1 MDKNNAAKDRLLGYA
16 NPAYDQAAKRILA
29 NKKIMA
35 YILKGTVREFAAA
48 SIDDIA
54 DKYIEGDIIVSE
66 VAVNPD
72 KTNAKRK
79 ATKIRGIKN
88 ENGSPTEGWITFDI
102 LFEAISPLDGEPL
115 KLIINVESQKTQQ
128 RKKIGYDLL
137 KRAIYYGSRLI
148 SSQKEIEFV
157 GSNYDDIKKVYTIWI
172 CMDAPQEQSAINR
185 YAVREEP
192 ILGSYKAEPKSYDLI
207 TAVMVCLGNDR
218 NKDRLIRLLQVLF
231 KERQKSAQEK
241 EQILSSEYAVDVTN
255 DLAEEMRSMCNL
267 SEGIY
272 EEGLN
277 SGIVLGMEK
286 GIERGIEQGL
296 VQGIERGLEQGKEQM
311 IHSLAKEGLP
321 LELIAR
327 VSGYSLAEVKR
338 ILGNN

>member
-1 MDKNNAAKDRLLGYA
+1 MEKNNAAKDELLGYA

-35 YILKGTVREFAAA
+35 YILKGTVSEFAAA

-54 DKYIEGDIIVSE
+54 NKYIEGDIIISE
-66 VAVNPD
+66 IAVNPD

-102 LFEAISPLDGEPL
+102 LFEAVSPLNGEPL

-128 RKKIGYDLL
+128 RKKLGYDLL

-172 CMDAPQEQSAINR
+172 CMDAPQEKSAINR
-185 YAVREEP
+185 YTVKEEQ
-192 ILGSYKAEPKSYDLI
+192 ILGHYTAEQKSYDLI
-207 TAVMVCLGNDR
+207 TAVMVYLGNDR
-218 NKDRLIRLLQVLF
+218 AKDRLIRLLQILF

-241 EQILSSEYAVDVTN
+241 EKILNQEYAVDVTN

-272 EEGLN
+272 EEGLH
-277 SGIVLGMEK
+277 SGIVLGIEQ
-286 GIERGIEQGL
+286 GIARGIEQG
-296 VQGIERGLEQGKEQM
+296 REQM
-311 IHSLAKEGLP
+311 IHSLIKEGLP

-327 VSGYSLAEVKR
+327 VSGCSLTEIKR
-338 ILGNN
+338 ILSKN